1 MLVALLAPI
10 TALVAAIVAIV
21 FKGSTWDKRRK
32 GWRRLTVTGWVIA
45 SVAIAS
51 FCVSA
56 YREKQEANA
65 RAERQAKDALIR
77 RAAAS
82 EINEAVGQLL
92 RPFKLAVDASR
103 YSNGG
108 TNLRE
113 GAVLDRFLET
123 PLDDLDRIGK
133 AEFLET
139 LDSVGALGCPPQF
152 GVNAHCRWVDLFSQ
166 GAEQGDRAL
175 LGIIDRYAGVLDPK
189 TLALISELRQD
200 KMLSILKSAAGNVE
214 MNQEMGKQTD
224 GMTLKWLLLGKHEPT
239 EYYVPFFRRVDQ
251 LIKISYHLASMGRDD
266 PHAAAKAPST
276 ADKQAPSST
285 HVAPRPP
292 TQIPHPTQIE
302 VQGGTDAL
310 SRTLSQLRTSAS
322 QGNADAQLKVG
333 IMYDSGDGVEQDH
346 TEAVKWFRLSA
357 LQGNATAQGCLAL
370 SYVNGE
376 GVARDY
382 VEAAKW
388 YRLSA
393 LQGNVLAQ
401 YSLGILYHGGQIT
414 SQHNEAADWFK
425 LAAAQGYAN
434 ARFNLGVM
442 YEKGDTVEH
451 DDVRAYMWFG
461 FAAESSQVEGREAA
475 SKRRD
480 RVAAK
485 MTPEQIAE
493 SDSLAN
499 KCRSSTYKDCD

>member
-1 MLVALLAPI
+1 
-10 TALVAAIVAIV
+10 
-21 FKGSTWDKRRK
+21 
-32 GWRRLTVTGWVIA
+32 
-45 SVAIAS
+45 
-51 FCVSA
+51 
-56 YREKQEANA
+56 
-65 RAERQAKDALIR
+65 
-77 RAAAS
+77 
-82 EINEAVGQLL
+82 
-92 RPFKLAVDASR
+92 
-103 YSNGG
+103 
-108 TNLRE
+108 
-113 GAVLDRFLET
+113 
-123 PLDDLDRIGK
+123 
-133 AEFLET
+133 
-139 LDSVGALGCPPQF
+139 
-152 GVNAHCRWVDLFSQ
+152 
-166 GAEQGDRAL
+166 
-175 LGIIDRYAGVLDPK
+175 
-189 TLALISELRQD
+189 
-200 KMLSILKSAAGNVE
+200 
-214 MNQEMGKQTD
+214 
-224 GMTLKWLLLGKHEPT
+224 
-239 EYYVPFFRRVDQ
+239 
-251 LIKISYHLASMGRDD
+251 
-266 PHAAAKAPST
+266 
-276 ADKQAPSST
+276 
-285 HVAPRPP
+285 
-292 TQIPHPTQIE
+292 
-302 VQGGTDAL
+302 
-310 SRTLSQLRTSAS
+310 
-322 QGNADAQLKVG
+322 
-333 IMYDSGDGVEQDH
+333 MYDSGDGVEQDH